1 MTSKIKILVV
11 DDHPVV
17 REGIKTM
24 LATDQDLEIIGD
36 ACDGSEAIQK
46 ADSLGP
52 DVVLMDIRMPDMDG
66 VETTCQIKK
75 QHPEIAIIMLTMYE
89 HDAYIIKA
97 VRAGAVGYLLK
108 DASRDLLLHT
118 VKAARSGGT
127 LIKSSLLQVALRE
140 LPDGKSEG
148 KSESLVTTLEKNQS
162 TEERPGK
169 SCYPTMQIPLGLT
182 DRELEVL
189 DLLSK
194 GLTNREIAQKLC
206 ISELTVKKHVASVI
220 NKLGVNNR
228 SGAAVWAVRN
238 NYIK

>member
-1 MTSKIKILVV
+1 MNKIKILVV

-24 LATDQDLEIIGD
+24 LATDPDLEIVGD
-36 ACDGSEAIQK
+36 ACSGSEAIQRV
-46 ADSLGP
+46 DSLSP

-75 QHPEIAIIMLTMYE
+75 KHPEIAIIMLTMYE
-89 HDAYIIKA
+89 HDAYIIKS

-118 VKAARSGGT
+118 VKVARSGGT

-140 LPDGKSEG
+140 LLDGKTEG
-148 KSESLVTTLEKNQS
+148 SVIIPEKDKSQGTIPVKN
-162 TEERPGK
+162 
-169 SCYPTMQIPLGLT
+169 CYPTMQIPLGLT
-182 DRELEVL
+182 AREIEVL
-189 DLLSK
+189 DMLSK
-194 GLTNREIAQKLC
+194 GLTNKEIAQGLY
-206 ISELTVKKHVASVI
+206 IAELTVKKHVASVI

-238 NYIK
+238 NYAK